1 MLSPQKFSTI
11 FPFLVLFGFLGMFCT
26 IQAQTRFSDVTQ
38 EAGIEWT
45 HHSGASSQK
54 YLIET
59 MGGGGA
65 FLDFDND
72 GWLDLFLVD
81 SGSHL
86 YSPTQSSARHTLY
99 KNNGDGTF
107 TEVTS
112 KAGLEREG
120 YGMGVAVGDVDNDGW
135 SDLYVTYSGRN
146 SLYRNRGDG
155 TFEDVTAQAGVAVNG
170 WSTSAAFLDMD
181 NDGDLDLFVCL
192 YLDWG
197 YEKEIF
203 CGLLAEGHRTYC
215 NPRGYQPIASVL
227 FQNNGDGTF
236 SDVTPKAGVDIPGKA
251 LGVVTTDMNGDGFA
265 DIYVANDTAANF
277 LFKNN
282 GDGTFQEIGVA
293 GGVAFGVNG
302 EAESGMGVDSGDY
315 NENGR
320 VDLIVTN
327 LDQEMNNLYTN
338 QGDNWFIDRAVEAG
352 AGQVALPF
360 SGFGVRFLDYDND
373 GDLDLVV
380 LNGHILDNI
389 HLFRKD
395 VTYAEPP
402 LLLEN
407 REGQF
412 FNVGKESGEIWQRA
426 MVGRALAAGDYD
438 NDGDS
443 DLLFVNNGQP
453 AVLLRNDGG
462 NENAWLGLKLVGQKS
477 NRDGVGA
484 VLTLITNRRKLFR
497 ERSGGGSYQAAHDPR
512 VVFGLGE
519 GEEMTSLEIRWPSG
533 MVQTVEP
540 LELRQYHTIREPAE

>member
-1 MLSPQKFSTI
+1 MARLR
-11 FPFLVLFGFLGMFCT
+11 LLLFVVSIFLGPSSPV
-26 IQAQTRFSDVTQ
+26 QGQTRFTDVTQ
-38 EAGIEWT
+38 ESGIDWT
-45 HHSGASSQK
+45 HHSGASTQK

-81 SGSHL
+81 SGSHV
-86 YSPTQSSARHTLY
+86 YSPTRSSAHHALY

-112 KAGLEREG
+112 KTGLEREG
-120 YGMGVAVGDVDNDGW
+120 YGMGVAVGDLDNDGW
-135 SDLYVTYSGRN
+135 SDLYVTYSGQN

-155 TFEDVTAQAGVAVNG
+155 TFEDITTQAGVAVND
-170 WSTSAAFLDMD
+170 WSTSAAFFDMD

-197 YEKEIF
+197 YEKELF
-203 CGLLAEGHRTYC
+203 CGLLEEGYRTYC
-215 NPRGYQPIASVL
+215 NPRGYEPIASVL
-227 FQNNGDGTF
+227 FQNNGDATF
-236 SDVTPKAGVDIPGKA
+236 SDATAKAGVDIPGKA

-277 LFKNN
+277 FFKNN

-338 QGDNWFIDRAVEAG
+338 QGDNWFIDRALEAG

-360 SGFGVRFLDYDND
+360 SGFGVRLLDYDND

-380 LNGHILDNI
+380 LNGHILDNV

-395 VTYAEPP
+395 ITYAEPP

-407 REGQF
+407 RGGRF
-412 FNVGKESGEIWQRA
+412 SNVGKESGEIWQRA

-443 DLLFVNNGQP
+443 DLLFVNNGQS
-453 AVLLRNDGG
+453 AVLARNDGG
-462 NENAWLGLKLVGQKS
+462 NQNAWLGLKLVGQKS

-484 VLTLITNRRKLFR
+484 VLTLTSHRRKIFR

-512 VVFGLGE
+512 IVFGLGE
-519 GEEMTSLEIRWPSG
+519 GEEMISLEIRWPSG
-533 MVQTVEP
+533 VVQTLDP
-540 LELRQYHTIREPAE
+540 LELRRYHVIQEPAE